1 MSTLEQGASVTGTRP
16 GACPVAHDL
25 DPFDGTPQS
34 FFTRARRETPVF
46 WHDDIRAYVLTRYED
61 CRRLLGDR
69 SGDVSA
75 NAALLF
81 HLNVEPMPEAMR
93 ILQESDFDIAPSV
106 VDEDGEAHKL
116 HRGAAQTPFTFN
128 RVRHLREFTR
138 EQVTKR
144 LDAIITDGAADIV
157 DAMIYEV
164 PATVI
169 LHMMGVPVDEMG
181 DLKRFRGPWGIFI
194 WGNPDEQVQ
203 LDTARQMADFGR
215 WARAIADDRLAHPG
229 DDMISETIA
238 NLRAKGVLDSDRAWL
253 NSYTLNIVM
262 AGHETTANT
271 AAEGLVALLRHR
283 DQWQAIVDDPSLIPN
298 AAEEILRFATGV
310 PTWRQRA
317 VTELRFGDV
326 TVPAGSVVYAALTSA
341 NRDEDVFGPDSESFD
356 VRRESAR
363 KHIAFG
369 TGPHTC
375 MGNHLAKLEIC
386 VMLEELTRRLPHLE
400 LVADQHI
407 EYSPNTSQR
416 GPEHVHVRWDPARN
430 PVEADRVR

>member
-1 MSTLEQGASVTGTRP
+1 ERVGDPAVAGVGGHPQHALGLGLPERVVEPGDRPGAVTERRMRGDVLDPLTTQVHLTVVAQRLQVLRAGHRTDIVLGGRSHRGSFAHVTTIPLHRPTGRRCQPIGHPDGPANGRIQFSRTACASWHEGAKVVSMSTLEQGASVTGTRP
-16 GACPVAHDL
+16 GACPVAHDF

-106 VDEDGEAHKL
+106 VDEDGEAHRL
-116 HRGAAQTPFTFN
+116 HRGAAQTPFTLN

-138 EQVTKR
+138 EQVTTR

-203 LDTARQMADFGR
+203 
-215 WARAIADDRLAHPG
+215 
-229 DDMISETIA
+229 
-238 NLRAKGVLDSDRAWL
+238 
-253 NSYTLNIVM
+253 
-262 AGHETTANT
+262 
-271 AAEGLVALLRHR
+271 
-283 DQWQAIVDDPSLIPN
+283 
-298 AAEEILRFATGV
+298 
-310 PTWRQRA
+310 
-317 VTELRFGDV
+317 
-326 TVPAGSVVYAALTSA
+326 
-341 NRDEDVFGPDSESFD
+341 
-356 VRRESAR
+356 
-363 KHIAFG
+363 
-369 TGPHTC
+369 
-375 MGNHLAKLEIC
+375 
-386 VMLEELTRRLPHLE
+386 
-400 LVADQHI
+400 
-407 EYSPNTSQR
+407 
-416 GPEHVHVRWDPARN
+416 
-430 PVEADRVR
+430 